1 MSLGL
6 PLEDFAAAIG
16 VQLPQDDSL
25 MPVVEE
31 MLLCGLPEGW
41 TEHLSSKG
49 TVYFYNEAL
58 DVNQAEDPRVT
69 SGRRRILEIKSN
81 AAAMSTSESSG
92 DVSAVSAAAAARD
105 SVVLEEELPE
115 NYEPTEEEILEY
127 ASWLEMDVEREK
139 DSDVML
145 SLYAAIDSARSDL
158 AQKEDQ
164 ASSVTRQL
172 QTATFRVERERA
184 AAAAAEARRANL
196 VEVMQQ
202 LDEET
207 QVST

>member
-1 MSLGL
+1 
-6 PLEDFAAAIG
+6 
-16 VQLPQDDSL
+16 
-25 MPVVEE
+25 
-31 MLLCGLPEGW
+31 
-41 TEHLSSKG
+41 
-49 TVYFYNEAL
+49 
-58 DVNQAEDPRVT
+58 
-69 SGRRRILEIKSN
+69 
-81 AAAMSTSESSG
+81 
-92 DVSAVSAAAAARD
+92 
-105 SVVLEEELPE
+105 
-115 NYEPTEEEILEY
+115 
-127 ASWLEMDVEREK
+127 
-139 DSDVML
+139 ML

-172 QTATFRVERERA
+172 QTAAFRVERER